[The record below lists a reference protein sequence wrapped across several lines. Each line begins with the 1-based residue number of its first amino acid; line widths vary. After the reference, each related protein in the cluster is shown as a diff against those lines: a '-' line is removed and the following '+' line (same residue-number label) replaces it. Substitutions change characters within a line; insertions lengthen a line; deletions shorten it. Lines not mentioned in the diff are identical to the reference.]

1 VKPVKRTKKIALSP
15 AMALA
20 VARVSAGASG
30 SKGTAGGMK
39 KTVALSQK
47 CCVPASRMLTE
58 ASSVE
63 SRESSPHDPLL

>member
-30 SKGTAGGMK
+30 SKGTAGGM
-39 KTVALSQK
+39 VALSQK

-63 SRESSPHDPLL
+63 SRESSPQDPLL